1 MEETFLKIA
10 AKKVQYIFGVGDRTS
25 APFKNTYINASF
37 IVDILP
43 DIWYFAKEEFFA
55 FLDNFSLLC
64 FRWLLNTGCVWESV
78 KRN

>member
-55 FLDNFSLLC
+55 SDG
-64 FRWLLNTGCVWESV
+64 WLNTGCVWESV